1 MYLKKGN
8 TTGKVKITLDP
19 ASGYINHPYYE
30 LGTTNITDFKNQVA
44 QSTIQDVMFKSKDII
59 VVVNKDKV
67 EKYLMPDAY
76 KGYPVSI
83 PNWLTAFDGILDA
96 EIQISGLS
104 ANDPNPLH
112 QPMSNGVKYLMT
124 QVGTGYMYAT
134 DWGTGFNG
142 NDEAAMDR
150 LLMENNLINNGWEYP
165 MKLDTKTNREHTSQL
180 NTQKPRLTFIPS
192 HLYAIFREA
201 TGRNG
206 QRISG

>member
-1 MYLKKGN
+1 
-8 TTGKVKITLDP
+8 
-19 ASGYINHPYYE
+19 
-30 LGTTNITDFKNQVA
+30 
-44 QSTIQDVMFKSKDII
+44 MFKSKDII

-67 EKYLMPDAY
+67 DKYLMPDAY

-96 EIQISGLS
+96 EIQISGLN

-150 LLMENNLINNGWEYP
+150 LLMETNLINNGWEFP
-165 MKLDTKTNREHTSQL
+165 MKSDIKISREPINLL
-180 NTQKPRLTFIPS
+180 NTQKPQLTFILS
-192 HLYAIFREA
+192 HLYAIFRKQLAKWTENIWVDKFHNDWFK
-201 TGRNG
+201 RNTRDYWSADIG
-206 QRISG
+206 TVYQNVNESRLFF

>member
-1 MYLKKGN
+1 
-8 TTGKVKITLDP
+8 
-19 ASGYINHPYYE
+19 
-30 LGTTNITDFKNQVA
+30 
-44 QSTIQDVMFKSKDII
+44 MFKSKDII

-134 DWGTGFNG
+134 DWGTGFNV
-142 NDEAAMDR
+142 
-150 LLMENNLINNGWEYP
+150 
-165 MKLDTKTNREHTSQL
+165 MKLLWTAYLWKTTSSIMAG
-180 NTQKPRLTFIPS
+180 NIP
-192 HLYAIFREA
+192 
-201 TGRNG
+201 
-206 QRISG
+206 

>member
-1 MYLKKGN
+1 
-8 TTGKVKITLDP
+8 
-19 ASGYINHPYYE
+19 
-30 LGTTNITDFKNQVA
+30 
-44 QSTIQDVMFKSKDII
+44 MFKSKDII
-59 VVVNKDKV
+59 VVVNRDKV

-96 EIQISGLS
+96 EIQIGLS

-150 LLMENNLINNGWEYP
+150 LLMENNLINNGWGISHEIGHQNQQGAYKPTEYTETTVNFYTFASVRHFQEAE
-165 MKLDTKTNREHTSQL
+165 MDREYLGRQIHNDWFKRQAET
-180 NTQKPRLTFIPS
+180 
-192 HLYAIFREA
+192 
-201 TGRNG
+201 TGA
-206 QRISG
+206 RISELYTKM

>member
-1 MYLKKGN
+1 
-8 TTGKVKITLDP
+8 
-19 ASGYINHPYYE
+19 
-30 LGTTNITDFKNQVA
+30 
-44 QSTIQDVMFKSKDII
+44 
-59 VVVNKDKV
+59 
-67 EKYLMPDAY
+67 
-76 KGYPVSI
+76 
-83 PNWLTAFDGILDA
+83 
-96 EIQISGLS
+96 
-104 ANDPNPLH
+104 
-112 QPMSNGVKYLMT
+112 MT